1 MADVRYYVSQQN
13 GNDSNDGTSVAQAW
27 KTLTKAMQSVPT
39 PSAGDNIYVHIG
51 AGTYREKVIPTN
63 NGLSATE
70 KIHYCG
76 DPYSAYLIND
86 IPGRVRITGCDA
98 DEYPTNG
105 RILDWTGKTNIELWD
120 VYVDG
125 SNNEYACYNIPVSR
139 RVHAAGVS
147 GFYYGTQYN
156 CTAFSGQYGFYNGT
170 QYNCTAIG
178 GSYGFNSGT
187 QYNCKTL
194 YESNNPEN
202 VPKSK
207 HILPDISAST
217 PKFNYLFGMD
227 RYGYPH
233 NVNIGAGSSMNLQE
247 ERLYAFT
254 PSETGRSIGVQFR
267 FVSLGASG
275 NITVELQKYIIDTWV
290 TQKSKTIAIADLTTE
305 YNYFEWDTSAND
317 GDNSLTTSASTWR
330 FRITANEGATSSVL
344 YGSNSTTPTV
354 IGHFLPDS
362 VPSDIEGKSLHGSVL
377 QGALDVASL
386 ALDSTTYQTNAPSIK
401 FEGHGE
407 KIQKLP
413 VIKNTAVTVKYQ
425 VRHDGVASG
434 KEPQIRLQ
442 HKDITTQTATH
453 SAGAN
458 TWEELSVSVTPTFDG
473 VIDVVLTSRDHI
485 KNAWFS
491 DPSVS

>member
-1 MADVRYYVSQQN
+1 V
-13 GNDSNDGTSVAQAW
+13 
-27 KTLTKAMQSVPT
+27 
-39 PSAGDNIYVHIG
+39 
-51 AGTYREKVIPTN
+51 
-63 NGLSATE
+63 
-70 KIHYCG
+70 
-76 DPYSAYLIND
+76 
-86 IPGRVRITGCDA
+86 
-98 DEYPTNG
+98 
-105 RILDWTGKTNIELWD
+105 
-120 VYVDG
+120 
-125 SNNEYACYNIPVSR
+125 
-139 RVHAAGVS
+139 
-147 GFYYGTQYN
+147 
-156 CTAFSGQYGFYNGT
+156 
-170 QYNCTAIG
+170 IG
-178 GSYGFNSGT
+178 GSSGFNGGT

-194 YESNNPEN
+194 YELNNPKN

-217 PKFNYLFGMD
+217 PKFSYLFGMD

-254 PSETGRSIGVQFR
+254 PSEAGRSIGVQFR

-275 NITVELQKYIIDTWV
+275 NITAELQKYIIDTWV
-290 TQKSKTIAIADLTTE
+290 TQKSKTIAIADLTTTGE
-305 YNYFEWDTSAND
+305 GYNYFEWDTSAND

-362 VPSDIEGKSLHGSVL
+362 VPSDVEGKTLHGSVL

-386 ALDSTTYQTNAPSIK
+386 VLDSATYQTNAPSIK

-413 VIKNTAVTVKYQ
+413 VKKNTEVTVKYQ
-425 VRHDGVASG
+425 VRHDGAASG

-458 TWEELSVSVTPTFDG
+458 TWQELSVSVTPTFDG
-473 VIDVVLTSRDHI
+473 VIDVVLVSRDHI
-485 KNAWFS
+485 KNVWFS
-491 DPSVS
+491 DPVVS

>member
-13 GNDSNDGTSVAQAW
+13 GNDTNDGTSVAQAW

-86 IPGRVRITGCDA
+86 VPGRVRITGCDA

-125 SNNEYACYNIPVSR
+125 SNNEYACYNIPVAR
-139 RVHAAGVS
+139 RVHAAGQN
-147 GFYYGTQYN
+147 GFY
-156 CTAFSGQYGFYNGT
+156 SGT

-178 GSYGFNSGT
+178 GYYGFNTGT

-194 YESNNPEN
+194 YELNNPKN

-217 PKFNYLFGMD
+217 PKFSYLFGMD

-254 PSETGRSIGVQFR
+254 PSQTGRSIGAQFR

-275 NITVELQKYIIDTWV
+275 NITVELQKYITDTWV
-290 TQKSKTIAIADLTTE
+290 TQKSKAIAVADLSTANDG
-305 YNYFEWDTSAND
+305 YNTFEWDTTVND
-317 GDNSLTTSASTWR
+317 GDDALTAVASTWR
-330 FRITANEGATSSVL
+330 FRITANEGATSSIL
-344 YGSNSTTPTV
+344 YGSNTTTPTV

-362 VPSDIEGKSLHGSVL
+362 VSSDIEDKIPHGSVL

-413 VIKNTAVTVKYQ
+413 VKKNTEVTVKYQ

-458 TWEELSVSVTPTFDG
+458 TWQELSVSVTPTFDG
-473 VIDVVLTSRDHI
+473 VIDVVLVSRDHI
-485 KNAWFS
+485 KNVWFS
-491 DPSVS
+491 DPVVS